1 MSGFR
6 RWLRRRW
13 PLALTVGYEVL
24 VLGGLAL
31 SGEWSLLKPLNT
43 ALLIAVGPLAI
54 AIGWLWVKRRK
65 RQDRVPVVSAYTYDV
80 FLSYS
85 TKDTDEANRV
95 RDQLENSN
103 LSCFMASQDIQG
115 GDSWSDVIR
124 NGLLHSRE
132 ICILVTVNSLS
143 SDWVSAEWGA
153 AWVLQRRVVPLLQG
167 VASGNLP
174 HRLRNVQTRNFS
186 DLGKYIGEVA
196 RRREEGEG

>member
-1 MSGFR
+1 MSGR
-6 RWLRRRW
+6 RPWWRRHW
-13 PLALTVGYEVL
+13 PLSLSLVYEIL
-24 VLGGLAL
+24 VLGGLTLA
-31 SGEWSLLKPLNT
+31 GEWSLLKPLNT
-43 ALLIAVGPLAI
+43 VLLMALGPV
-54 AIGWLWVKRRK
+54 AIGTAWLWVYFRK
-65 RQDRVPVVSAYTYDV
+65 RQGRVPVVSAYMYDV

-85 TKDTDEANRV
+85 AKDKSQASQV
-95 RDQLENSN
+95 RDRLKSAG
-103 LSCFMASQDIQG
+103 LSCFMASQNIQG
-115 GDSWSDVIR
+115 GDSWSDEIR
-124 NGLLHSRE
+124 KGLLHSRE